1 MSKTTGTGR
10 LHIIRRKQGAQ
21 AVREA
26 LAAHGQALLPMLEL
40 IEHAQV
46 TIDELMGEAARALIE
61 QLLQL
66 SAQEVAGVKHQGR
79 AGGAIGWHGMQ
90 HGRIALA
97 ERKLRIRRPRLRRK
111 EGGGEVEIPA
121 YRRLHDD
128 GGLGGRVRDIVI
140 AGVSTRKY
148 RRVLPQVADSV
159 GIAKSSVSRRF
170 IEASAAQLA
179 ALQKRRFDSVDL
191 LAIYIDGIFVAGRH
205 VVVAI
210 GVDGSGAKLLLGL
223 ADGATENA
231 RVVKDLLSD
240 LIARVVD
247 ASREYLFVIDGAKAL
262 AAAIE
267 ELFGDRAHVQRC
279 RTHKVRNVVERLPKE
294 LAGQV
299 KSVMHAAYQLAP
311 KDGMAKLRQQAKWLQ
326 TEHPDAA
333 SSLLEGLE
341 QTFTVNRMNLS
352 PQLIRCLSTTNLV
365 ENPNGIVRATTR
377 RVKNYRDAEMIK
389 RWVAAGF
396 LEAEKSFR
404 KIQGV
409 KDLWM
414 LKAALHR
421 PLDARRVDDARKAA

>member
-1 MSKTTGTGR
+1 MSKTTGKGR
-10 LHIIRRKQGAQ
+10 LHIVQRKQGVQ

-40 IEHAQV
+40 IENAQATV
-46 TIDELMGEAARALIE
+46 DELMGDAARALIE
-61 QLLQL
+61 QLLVL
-66 SAQEVAGVKHQGR
+66 SAQEVAGQKHQGR
-79 AGGAIGWHGMQ
+79 AGGTVGWHGMQ

-97 ERKLRIRRPRLRRK
+97 ERNLRVQRPRLRGK
-111 EGGGEVEIPA
+111 DGSGEVEIPA
-121 YRRLHDD
+121 YRRLHNDAR
-128 GGLGGRVRDIVI
+128 LGERVRDIVI
-140 AGVSTRKY
+140 GGVSTRKY
-148 RRVLPQVADSV
+148 HKVLPQVADSV

-179 ALQKRRFDSVDL
+179 TLQKRRFDDVDL
-191 LAIYIDGIFVAGRH
+191 LAIYIDGIVVAGRH
-205 VVVAI
+205 VLVAI
-210 GVDGSGAKLLLGL
+210 GVDVTGSKHLLGL

-240 LIARVVD
+240 LIARGVD
-247 ASREYLFVIDGAKAL
+247 PDREYLFVIDGAKAL

-294 LAGQV
+294 LAAQV
-299 KSVMHAAYQLAP
+299 KSVMHAAYKLAP
-311 KDGMAKLRQQAKWLQ
+311 KDGIAKLRQQAKWLQ
-326 TEHPDAA
+326 TEYPDAA
-333 SSLLEGLE
+333 ASLLEGLDE
-341 QTFTVNRMNLS
+341 TFTVNRMNLS
-352 PQLIRCLSTTNLV
+352 SQLIRCLCTTNLV

-377 RVKNYRDAEMIK
+377 RVKNYRDAAMIM

-404 KIQGV
+404 KIQGI

-421 PLDARRVDDARKAA
+421 PLETRRVDDARKAA

>member
-1 MSKTTGTGR
+1 MNKSTAKGR
-10 LHIIRRKQGAQ
+10 LRIIRRQQGAQ

-40 IEHAQV
+40 IEHAQA

-79 AGGAIGWHGMQ
+79 AGGVVGWHGMQ
-90 HGRIALA
+90 HGRIVLA
-97 ERKLRIRRPRLRRK
+97 ERKLRIARPRLRHK
-111 EGGGEVEIPA
+111 DGTGEVEIPA
-121 YRRLHDD
+121 YRRLQDD
-128 GGLGGRVRDIVI
+128 ARLGGRVRDIVI

-148 RRVLPQVADSV
+148 RQVLPRVADSV

-179 ALQKRRFDSVDL
+179 ALQKRRFDDVDL
-191 LAIYIDGIFVAGRH
+191 LAIYIDGINVAGRH
-205 VVVAI
+205 VLVAI
-210 GVDGSGAKLLLGL
+210 GVDATGTKHLLGL

-240 LIARVVD
+240 LIARGVD
-247 ASREYLFVIDGAKAL
+247 PNREYLFVIDGAKAL

-294 LAGQV
+294 LAAQV
-299 KSVMHAAYQLAP
+299 KSVMHAAYKLAP

-326 TEHPDAA
+326 AEHPDAA
-333 SSLLEGLE
+333 ASLLEGLE

-352 PQLIRCLSTTNLV
+352 APLIRCLSTTNLV
-365 ENPNGIVRATTR
+365 ENPNGIVRATTG
-377 RVKNYRDAEMIK
+377 RVKNYRDAEMTK

-421 PLDARRVDDARKAA
+421 PLDARRVDDAKKAA

>member
-1 MSKTTGTGR
+1 VDKSTGKGR
-10 LHIIRRKQGAQ
+10 LRIIRRKQGAQ

-79 AGGAIGWHGMQ
+79 AGGAMGWHGMQ
-90 HGRIALA
+90 PGRITLA
-97 ERKLRIRRPRLRRK
+97 ERKLRVARPRLRCK
-111 EGGGEVEIPA
+111 DSGGEVEIPA

-128 GGLGGRVRDIVI
+128 ARLGGRVRDIVI
-140 AGVSTRKY
+140 AGVSTCKY
-148 RRVLPQVADSV
+148 RKVLPQIAASV

-179 ALQKRRFDSVDL
+179 TLQQRRFDELDL
-191 LAIYIDGIFVAGRH
+191 LAIYIDGIVVAGRH
-205 VVVAI
+205 VLVAI
-210 GVDGSGAKLLLGL
+210 GVDAAGTKHLLGL

-240 LIARVVD
+240 LIARGLD
-247 ASREYLFVIDGAKAL
+247 PQREYLFVIDGAKAL

-267 ELFGDRAHVQRC
+267 QLFGDRGHVQRC

-294 LAGQV
+294 LARQV
-299 KSVMHAAYQLAP
+299 KSVMHAAYKLAP
-311 KDGMAKLRQQAKWLQ
+311 RDGIAKLRQQAKWLQ
-326 TEHPDAA
+326 TDHPDAA
-333 SSLLEGLE
+333 ASLLEGLE

-377 RVKNYRDAEMIK
+377 RVKHYRDAEMIK

-409 KDLWM
+409 KDLWT

-421 PLDARRVDDARKAA
+421 PLDTHRVDDARKAA

>member
-1 MSKTTGTGR
+1 MSKTTGKGK
-10 LHIIRRKQGAQ
+10 LQIVRRAQGVQ
-21 AVREA
+21 AVRQA

-40 IEHAQV
+40 IEHAQATV
-46 TIDELMGEAARALIE
+46 DELISDAARVLIE

-79 AGGAIGWHGMQ
+79 AGGPIGWHGMQ
-90 HGRIALA
+90 CGRIVLA
-97 ERKLRIRRPRLRRK
+97 ERKLCVRRPRLRSK
-111 EGGGEVEIPA
+111 DGSGEVEIPA
-121 YRRLHDD
+121 YRRLQDD
-128 GGLGGRVRDIVI
+128 ARLGGRVRDIVI
-140 AGVSTRKY
+140 AGVSTRRYHKI
-148 RRVLPQVADSV
+148 LPQVAASV

-179 ALQKRRFDSVDL
+179 ALQKRRFDDIDL
-191 LAIYIDGIFVAGRH
+191 LAIYIDGMVVARRH
-205 VVVAI
+205 VLVAI
-210 GVDGSGAKLLLGL
+210 GVDATGTKHLLGL

-231 RVVKDLLSD
+231 PVVKDLLSD
-240 LIARVVD
+240 LIARGLD
-247 ASREYLFVIDGAKAL
+247 PKREYLFVIDGAKAL

-279 RTHKVRNVVERLPKE
+279 RTHKVRNVVQRLPKE
-294 LAGQV
+294 LAAQV
-299 KSVMHAAYQLAP
+299 KNVMHAAYKLAP
-311 KDGMAKLRQQAKWLQ
+311 KEGMAKLRQQAKWLQ

-333 SSLLEGLE
+333 ASLLEGLE
-341 QTFTVNRMNLS
+341 ETFTVNRMNLS

-377 RVKNYRDAEMIK
+377 RVKNYRDAAMTL

-404 KIQGV
+404 KIQGI
-409 KDLWM
+409 KDLWT

-421 PLDARRVDDARKAA
+421 PLDARAVDAGGKAA